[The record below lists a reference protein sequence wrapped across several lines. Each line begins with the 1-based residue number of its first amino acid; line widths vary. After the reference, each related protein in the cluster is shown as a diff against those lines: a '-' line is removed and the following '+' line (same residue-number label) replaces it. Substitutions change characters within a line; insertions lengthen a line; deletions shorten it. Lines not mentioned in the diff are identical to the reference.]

1 MTRRLAGKVAMITGA
16 ASGIAASVTTGNPDD
31 IAATTERIA
40 SISPLGSAGVPDD
53 IAAAALSLAG
63 DDARYVSGHTLVVD
77 AGQTTAGM
85 TPNRFNI
92 GSSREFH
99 EAGRLS

>member
-63 DDARYVSGHTLVVD
+63 DDATSRVTRSLS
-77 AGQTTAGM
+77 
-85 TPNRFNI
+85 TPDRPPQ
-92 GSSREFH
+92 E
-99 EAGRLS
+99 